1 MLYIESFFH
10 RVELAEIVAR
20 WMVNHPLPGDVYRL
34 KTILNFNSYA
44 SRIWVKDLIREQLG
58 QIYPEQDVID
68 QVCKTK
74 GELKDLIVQYP
85 QLPLSQDLH
94 QETPQHSAY
103 TASNGLANGVLAT
116 TPPNVRQLVA
126 AYNARPEKFFRGTP
140 LDGHAYFVESST
152 SQSDPQP
159 ISGQESKLNERCYV
173 GSTRFKRFR
182 RISEKGSRR
191 IVDYIR
197 KQIEDL
203 KRSGQIDEDE
213 DSNIREFIRLEE
225 SITSASRAGTIHNA
239 LPLMAIPDVVGIKIV
254 ADETKYDHLIDA
266 LTRSSNCSIIETE
279 RHSGIYNATNLKIEH
294 RVDKKSLLNCIPR
307 GGAKQLC
314 VSRGLKES
322 TLEDDYL
329 RFIESAEESCL
340 VEIIVSSY
348 DELVE
353 SEIGRGMH
361 EERIFAQRLAAD
373 YNTQLATNV
382 FYLLDYMLSLCLAPG
397 CEDIDDVPIKLWYKY
412 MPDTI
417 DALIGRLFNIPVDAS
432 LGAI

>member
-10 RVELAEIVAR
+10 RIELAEIVAR
-20 WMVNHPLPGDVYRL
+20 WMVNHPVAGDVYRL

-44 SRIWVKDLIREQLG
+44 SRIWVKDLIRQLLG
-58 QIYPEQDVID
+58 QIYVGQDVID

-74 GELKDLIVQYP
+74 GEVKDLIVQYP
-85 QLPLSQDLH
+85 QPMFEQKPGP
-94 QETPQHSAY
+94 QE
-103 TASNGLANGVLAT
+103 
-116 TPPNVRQLVA
+116 PNNIRQLIA

-140 LDGHAYFVESST
+140 LDGHAYFVENN
-152 SQSDPQP
+152 
-159 ISGQESKLNERCYV
+159 SGSPNGMNRYYV

-197 KQIEDL
+197 TQIEEL
-203 KRSGQIDEDE
+203 KRSGQINEDE

-225 SITSASRAGTIHNA
+225 SITAASRAGTIHDA

-254 ADETKYDHLIDA
+254 ADEAKYHHLIDA
-266 LTRSSNCSIIETE
+266 LTHSEQCTIIETE
-279 RHSGIYNATNLKIEH
+279 RHSGVYNATNLKIEH
-294 RVDKKSLLNCIPR
+294 RVDKKALLNCVPR

-314 VSRGLKES
+314 VSRGLNEN
-322 TLEDDYL
+322 TLEDDYIQ
-329 RFIESAEESCL
+329 FIESAEQSCL

-361 EERIFAQRLAAD
+361 EERIFAQRLAPD

-382 FYLLDYMLSLCLAPG
+382 FYLLDYMLSVCLAPG

-417 DALIGRLFNIPVDAS
+417 DALIRRLFNIPVDAS